1 MKVKRIKWLYR
12 LLYIM
17 LLTYGL
23 SLDYASWLNQPH
35 NEFLV
40 YYTSQSNLLCL
51 GMMMLLFVQT
61 TRELLMKK
69 ESRHLLVVPQYLISI
84 YILITCLIY
93 NVLLGNPFSASYWT
107 RNSYNWIVHLA
118 GPILF
123 ILDFF
128 LFSKAGKLKK
138 TTPLWIIIYPYIYVL
153 FILVRGIM
161 LNHTYHGHIPASY
174 VVYPYFF
181 LDVSHLGYSGVFL
194 WVGILTIV
202 FIALGYLFYAIDRL
216 KTPKAA

>member
-35 NEFLV
+35 NEFLI

-51 GMMMLLFVQT
+51 GMMILLFVQT
-61 TRELLMKK
+61 TRELLMKR
-69 ESRHLLVVPQYLISI
+69 ESGHLLVVPQYLISI

-93 NVLLGNPFSASYWT
+93 NVLLGNPFSVSYWT

-153 FILVRGIM
+153 FIFRIFWGFPMGRDINDCLYRFG
-161 LNHTYHGHIPASY
+161 LSLLRH
-174 VVYPYFF
+174 
-181 LDVSHLGYSGVFL
+181 
-194 WVGILTIV
+194 
-202 FIALGYLFYAIDRL
+202 
-216 KTPKAA
+216 